1 MLNDQ
6 ELLRYSRQIL
16 LQHVDIDGQLR
27 LKQSRALIVGL
38 GGLGAP
44 VALYLAAAG
53 VGELHLAD
61 FDTVD
66 LTNLQRQIIHDTDS
80 VGLSKVDSAL
90 RRLTAVNPEVRL
102 VPHPTAMD
110 EDSLAAAVAAVDLVL
125 DCSDNFS
132 TRTAVNAACV
142 VAGKPLVSGAAIRL
156 EGQLSVFDPRRPES
170 PCYHCLY
177 GHGSEAELTCSEA
190 GVLGPLV
197 GLVGSLQALE
207 ALKLLAGFGEPLVGR
222 LLLIDALGT
231 RFRELRVKRDRL
243 AVSVVTSMR
252 EAPVGVLDSGVGG
265 LSVLGEIRRLLPDE
279 SLLYVADCGHIPY
292 GEKTPE
298 YIRQRCAI
306 IADFLLGQGA
316 KALVVAC
323 NTATVAAVADLR
335 RDFPSGPSSAWSRR
349 SSRPPPLPAAA
360 LSACWPPPVPCRAPS
375 SPPCSTVS
383 PPMCRSSLNHA
394 RGWWS

>member
-1 MLNDQ
+1 VLNDQ

-16 LQHVDIDGQLR
+16 LQHIDIDGQLR
-27 LKQSRALIVGL
+27 LKQGRVLIIGL

-66 LTNLQRQIIHDTDS
+66 LTNLQRQIIHDTAS
-80 VGLSKVDSAL
+80 VGLTKVDSAM
-90 RRLTAVNPEVRL
+90 RRLTAINPEVRL
-102 VPHPTAMD
+102 VSHSTAMD
-110 EDSLAAAVAAVDLVL
+110 EDSLAGAVAAVDVVL
-125 DCSDNFS
+125 DCSDNFA
-132 TRTAVNAACV
+132 TREAVNAACV
-142 VAGKPLVSGAAIRL
+142 TAAKPLVSGAAIRL

-231 RFRELRVKRDRL
+231 RFRELRVKRDPRC
-243 AVSVVTSMR
+243 SV
-252 EAPVGVLDSGVGG
+252 
-265 LSVLGEIRRLLPDE
+265 
-279 SLLYVADCGHIPY
+279 CGN
-292 GEKTPE
+292 
-298 YIRQRCAI
+298 R
-306 IADFLLGQGA
+306 
-316 KALVVAC
+316 
-323 NTATVAAVADLR
+323 
-335 RDFPSGPSSAWSRR
+335 
-349 SSRPPPLPAAA
+349 
-360 LSACWPPPVPCRAPS
+360 
-375 SPPCSTVS
+375 
-383 PPMCRSSLNHA
+383 HA
-394 RGWWS
+394 